1 MKRILFYYPS
11 NTRTNA
17 LETLMISL
25 KEKGYE
31 VVFLSLCAKGVL
43 HEQLI
48 ELGIKSFSSNINS
61 NNRLI
66 YYLKQF
72 FFLNKFCKENHID
85 VVFSHLQQANII
97 AVFSQFFISSNVIIF
112 RHHFNY
118 VNLLNIKPPEI
129 ETNRNEFFFDKI
141 INSRAKKIIVPS
153 NSVKECMVKYEG
165 ANEGKI
171 SVMQYLYDFTMYNK
185 PNEKTVIELK
195 KKYGAKLVL
204 LMCSRLIKLKGHSMV
219 FGVINSIVK
228 ETGADIKML
237 VLDDG
242 PEKAEMENYILD
254 HQLENHIFMLGYCND
269 IVSVMESCDLMIHPS
284 LTEASNSAVKEMAL
298 LGKTSVVCAG
308 VGDFSD
314 YFVNEVN
321 GFLIDPNEAESEIK
335 KIILNAYNNKSPLT
349 EMGNKL
355 AETVKARFGVT
366 DSNVEQF
373 IKAFD
378 S

>member
-17 LETLMISL
+17 LETLMLSL

-31 VVFLSLCAKGVL
+31 IVFLSLCEKGVL

-48 ELGIKSFSSNINS
+48 DLGIESFSSNINS

-72 FFLNKFCKENHID
+72 FLLNKFCKKKHID
-85 VVFSHLQQANII
+85 IVFSNLQQANII
-97 AVFSQFFISSNVIIF
+97 AVFSQFFISSSVIIF

-118 VNLLNIKPPEI
+118 VNLLNIKPTDI

-141 INSRAKKIIVPS
+141 INRLAKKIIVPS

-165 ANEGKI
+165 ANEEKI
-171 SVMQYLYDFTMYNK
+171 SVMQYLYDFTRYHK
-185 PNEKTVIELK
+185 PSEKTVNELR
-195 KKYGAKLVL
+195 KKYSAKLIL

-219 FGVINSIVK
+219 FSVINSIVK

-242 PEKAEMENYILD
+242 PEKAELEKYILE
-254 HQLENHIFMLGYCND
+254 HQLENYIFMLGYCND
-269 IVSVMESCDLMIHPS
+269 IVSVMASCELMIHPS

-321 GFLIDPNEAESEIK
+321 GFIINPNEAESEIK
-335 KIILNAYNNKSPLT
+335 KIILNAYNNKNLLI
-349 EMGNKL
+349 EMGDKL
-355 AETVKARFGVT
+355 GKTVKARFGVT

-378 S
+378 N